1 MKKTIIIAEV
11 GPNHNGSLKIA
22 KRFVDIISKSGAD
35 FIKFQTSIP
44 SDHISKYASKAKYQK
59 KNTKNYK
66 ETQLEMAK
74 NISLK
79 YDEFIALYKYCKK
92 KKIKFLT
99 TAFGLKSLSFIK
111 KFNMDYL
118 KIPSGELNNFEYLKK
133 IPIPKKNMKIL
144 LSTGMSTIKEISETV
159 NFLKKKRGINKNKI
173 ILMQCTS
180 SYPVPYTD
188 TNLNAITYLKKKFK
202 LKVGF
207 SDHTLG
213 TECAIAAVSLGAEY
227 IEKHVT
233 FNNKLKG
240 PDHKSSLT
248 LDKFKNLVA
257 QIRNIEKAL
266 GDGKKKVEKSEKQN
280 RIIARNSII
289 AKTEIKKNEKF
300 SYNNIMVKRPG
311 NGIPAKYFIKLIG
324 KRSNKNYLQDQLIKM
339 KV

>member
-1 MKKTIIIAEV
+1 M
-11 GPNHNGSLKIA
+11 
-22 KRFVDIISKSGAD
+22 
-35 FIKFQTSIP
+35 
-44 SDHISKYASKAKYQK
+44 
-59 KNTKNYK
+59 
-66 ETQLEMAK
+66 
-74 NISLK
+74 
-79 YDEFIALYKYCKK
+79 
-92 KKIKFLT
+92 
-99 TAFGLKSLSFIK
+99 
-111 KFNMDYL
+111 
-118 KIPSGELNNFEYLKK
+118 
-133 IPIPKKNMKIL
+133 
-144 LSTGMSTIKEISETV
+144 
-159 NFLKKKRGINKNKI
+159 
-173 ILMQCTS
+173 
-180 SYPVPYTD
+180 
-188 TNLNAITYLKKKFK
+188 
-202 LKVGF
+202 
-207 SDHTLG
+207 G

-227 IEKHVT
+227 LEKHVT